1 MNEPLLIA
9 VDSGTSVVKAVAFT
23 AGGSFVADAA
33 RPNRIEPGPGGAVE
47 QDMARTWDDCRH
59 VLAALAERL
68 DGASVAALAVTAQGD
83 GTWLVDRDGAPV
95 APALIWLDARAR
107 DVVAELRSGGE
118 ARAAFAFTGTG
129 LNACQ
134 QSAQLLWLARNRPKV
149 LARAATALHCKDWLY
164 LNLTGIR
171 ASDPSEAC
179 MTFGDYRTRG
189 YRREV
194 LEALGMTTMER
205 LLPPIV
211 EGTRQWHPLTPAA
224 AARTGL
230 KPGLPVVLGA
240 IDTVCTGLGAGL
252 YGGGEAGVSILGST
266 AMHLRLVADPDH
278 VAPSPDMTGYCKP
291 FPVPRHTMQAE
302 TSMAATL
309 NMDWLADLVRDAA
322 RLAGGAPPGRLIET
336 GRIETGRIEILRAI
350 DAAVGGARPGAIV
363 YHPFISTS
371 GERGPFV
378 DACARAALL
387 GIDQNV
393 RLADLARGVYEGLG
407 FSSRDCYRAMGGVP
421 PAVRVTGGAARSK
434 VMRKILAACLDRP
447 VSGAAHA
454 EAGAA
459 GAAMMAAVG
468 TGLYPD
474 MAACAARWIG
484 AAAPPAEMPDR
495 DLAAI
500 YDGLFPIYRASYA
513 VMPPFW
519 HRLHGARARSDVR

>member
-1 MNEPLLIA
+1 MNGPLLIA

-23 AGGSFVADAA
+23 ADGLLVADAA

-47 QDMARTWDDCRH
+47 QDMARTWDDCCE
-59 VLAALAERL
+59 VLAALSERL
-68 DGASVAALAVTAQGD
+68 DGARVAALAVTAQGD

-107 DVVAELRSGGE
+107 DVVAELRRGGE

-129 LNACQ
+129 LNACL
-134 QSAQLLWLARNRPKV
+134 QSAQLLWLSRNRPEI

-194 LEALGMTTMER
+194 LKALGLTAMER
-205 LLPPIV
+205 LLPPII

-224 AARTGL
+224 AQQTGL

-309 NMDWLADLVRDAA
+309 NMDWLADLIRDAA
-322 RLAGGAPPGRLIET
+322 RLAGGAPPGR
-336 GRIETGRIEILRAI
+336 RIELLRAI
-350 DAAVGGARPGAIV
+350 DSAVAGARPGAIV

-378 DACARAALL
+378 DAGARAALL

-434 VMRKILAACLDRP
+434 VMREILAACLDRP

-484 AAAPPAEMPDR
+484 AAGPPAEMPDR
-495 DLAAI
+495 ELAAI
-500 YDGLFPIYRASYA
+500 YDELFPIYRESYA

-519 HRLHGARARSDVR
+519 HRLQRARARSDVP

>member
-23 AGGSFVADAA
+23 ASGSAVADAA
-33 RPNRIEPGPGGAVE
+33 RPNRIERGAGGAVE
-47 QDMARTWDDCRH
+47 QDMARTWDDCRQ
-59 VLAALAERL
+59 VLAALSERL

-95 APALIWLDARAR
+95 APALTWLDARAR
-107 DVVAELRSGGE
+107 DIVAELRKDGE

-134 QSAQLLWLARNRPKV
+134 QSAQLLWLSRNRPEV

-189 YRREV
+189 YRCEV
-194 LEALGMTTMER
+194 LEALGMTAMER
-205 LLPPIV
+205 LLPPII
-211 EGTRQWHPLTPAA
+211 EGTGQWHPLTPAA

-240 IDTVCTGLGAGL
+240 IDTACTGLGAGL

-266 AMHLRLVADPDH
+266 AMHLRLAADPDH
-278 VAPSPDMTGYCKP
+278 VTPNPDMTGYCKP
-291 FPVPRHTMQAE
+291 FPVSRHTMQAQ

-322 RLAGGAPPGRLIET
+322 RLAGCTPPE
-336 GRIETGRIEILRAI
+336 GRIEILRAI
-350 DAAVGGARPGAIV
+350 DSAVAGARPGAIV
-363 YHPFISTS
+363 FHPFISTS

-393 RLADLARGVYEGLG
+393 RLADLARGIYEGLG

-421 PAVRVTGGAARSK
+421 PAIRVTGGAARSK
-434 VMRKILAACLDRP
+434 VMREILAASLGRP
-447 VSGAAHA
+447 VSEAAHA
-454 EAGAA
+454 EAGCA

-468 TGLYPD
+468 IGLYPD

-484 AAAPPAEMPDR
+484 ATRRPAEMPDR
-495 DLAAI
+495 ALAAI
-500 YDGLFPIYRASYA
+500 YDGLFPIYRESYA

-519 HRLHGARARSDVR
+519 HRLHAARAACDVA